1 MSEQDKCGPAT
12 TIVQTQTTT
21 LVTSAYFDD
30 KSFSTLTDTQIRD
43 NIDVVPLDVTSTLA
57 LFNKNILNNGVFDKK
72 EYTFVI
78 DRLAQGAI
86 TETEY
91 REFLVEYSY
100 TVDTTIESV
109 SAIVQTAGL
118 PVTGQTA
125 GLPVTGQT
133 AGQSQTI
140 FIEGTATQTIT
151 NNPRKHMENFNNFL
165 KLTMAGV
172 AVSSLCRF
180 LSDPFNQITSASEL
194 FSGFLGGFKSLKDFI
209 AGLNNPLD
217 ALSGLASALKQF
229 ANSLIGS
236 IGDIVNAIKDKISNI
251 AVSISDAIKK
261 IIGLQG
267 RNKLSLNTWFAK
279 QFANLQ
285 NSLSDLNIANM
296 VESISTK
303 IAEAVKGFG
312 TLTIDAIE
320 FLLFTFC
327 KMATAVENNLM
338 SLVDPIKNAFNA
350 ITTAPAA
357 LALGSADNLRKS
369 VESGRPVV
377 EPTVLQEQCEA
388 YIRQLATSSA
398 TSANPNS
405 PAYATGDNSP
415 IIVPSDFSKHPLPS
429 AWSNLSWSG
438 QVTNNQFFVTH
449 GDLRMVDDGGYIV
462 NVKSKGISPA
472 IGYYGLHLNGIEKLN
487 EVGRIMGLTL
497 NVNSGYRHPY
507 YNTYL
512 RHVKNGFDG
521 NVAKNSNHMSGI
533 AIDVSIAASSSR
545 RLEFLILC
553 KKVGFRGFGYYNT
566 FTHVDMGNRRQWNPG
581 LGDRRFSP

>member
-1 MSEQDKCGPAT
+1 MSECDCNTSACACGPAAT
-12 TIVQTQTTT
+12 TVQTQTTT

-43 NIDVVPLDVTSTLA
+43 KIDVVPLNVTSTLI
-57 LFNKNILNNGVFDKK
+57 LFNKNILNNAAFNKT
-72 EYTFVI
+72 EYPFVT
-78 DRLAQGAI
+78 DRLTQGAI

-91 REFLVEYSY
+91 REFLVEYNY
-100 TVDTTIESV
+100 TVDTTTETV
-109 SAIVQTAGL
+109 SLI
-118 PVTGQTA
+118 
-125 GLPVTGQT
+125 GQT
-133 AGQSQTI
+133 AGQVQTV
-140 FIEGTATQTIT
+140 FVEGTATKTIT

-165 KLTMAGV
+165 KLTIAGV

-217 ALSGLASALKQF
+217 ALSGLASSLKQF

-251 AVSISDAIKK
+251 AESVSAAIKK

-267 RNKLSLNTWFAK
+267 KNRLSLNTWFAK

-338 SLVDPIKNAFNA
+338 SLIDPIKNAFKA
-350 ITTAPAA
+350 ITTATAA

-388 YIRQLATSSA
+388 YIRQLAASSA
-398 TSANPNS
+398 TSANPNL

-507 YNTYL
+507 YNQHL
-512 RHVKNGFDG
+512 RNTMSG
-521 NVAKNSNHMSGI
+521 VAKNSNHMSGI

-566 FTHVDMGNRRQWNPG
+566 FTHVDMGDRRQWNTG